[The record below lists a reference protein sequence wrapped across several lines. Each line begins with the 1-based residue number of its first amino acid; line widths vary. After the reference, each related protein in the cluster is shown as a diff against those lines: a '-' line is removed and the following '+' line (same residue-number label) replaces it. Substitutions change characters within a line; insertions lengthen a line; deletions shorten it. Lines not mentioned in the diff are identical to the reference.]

1 MNLINKRTPDAV
13 LESPNAWESARQQLD
28 MILYNATI
36 WSTELTE
43 ENLNNI
49 SEDDTNLISILD
61 GLVTSLAVI
70 SHRLTHLTNVADTIT
85 DLVLLTVGKNLKQTV
100 KDLENRIDS
109 MYDDCP
115 QCELNSPLAGSLDL
129 KTTLELEY
137 LDQINSLV
145 LDLQQDSRPLQFVL
159 KRRGNRLAERLRR
172 EAPEAL
178 KADTMQIG
186 SCCKTTN
193 NMVVPN
199 LRMEPQINSSAS
211 HIMTLESK
219 HMGENR
225 HRSPEMLQSLSNGV
239 NSLIERWGKV
249 KCTFDTVM
257 NQWDPKELGLG
268 ASESL
273 CYSHML
279 LLMSTDATIFERSN
293 IPRELDQILTGLRN
307 RAALQTAPCTAERL
321 AAKVDG
327 TNTSLTGDNLP
338 RDIVT
343 RLIEAVPG
351 QEDGNAAVELIPDL
365 LRIQQ
370 QLYAACSLLRA
381 LPTWVIHVRGDDVT
395 LAERLM
401 HATQAT
407 LIDQVIVGIS
417 SIMNAVAP
425 RVHNAGYSMLI
436 YQISITLTLSAT
448 QLLQVSSSP
457 HMATPWSEI
466 TPTLGV
472 LAMEAQSF
480 VAHLASVLG
489 LKMDNHAQNI
499 LALPPVHF
507 LVYVPGGAE
516 MAEIEDNAD
525 NDEFMGDETVGVDDV
540 VGDEVLGED
549 DDINPDSFV
558 TVSAGVL
565 LEGRTANNDVGLAD

>member
-178 KADTMQIG
+178 KADTMQI
-186 SCCKTTN
+186 
-193 NMVVPN
+193 
-199 LRMEPQINSSAS
+199 
-211 HIMTLESK
+211 ESK